1 METRANYVW
10 VGAITLLLLAALA
23 AFIVWIVGLG
33 TADRKQYDIFFPQAV
48 EGLAEGS
55 QVTFSG
61 VPVGKV
67 DEMNLWE
74 RDPQFVQVRI
84 SVEEE
89 VPILR
94 GTTATVLGS
103 FTGVSTIQLDGARAG
118 QPPIT
123 RPGRDGVPEIQPK
136 AGGLGAILSSAPQL
150 LENLSNLTERL
161 TEVLSPRNQRSIEG
175 ILANTDRL
183 TGELADASPRVEGVL
198 TELEATLAQATET
211 LDAFEQTLG
220 TTDQLLNEE
229 GASIAQELRQTLA
242 STRRASASIE
252 AAMSDVRPAAREF
265 SESTLPAAEA
275 ALRDLRRTTTSLR
288 EVTESIQQSGA
299 GGLIGGK
306 ALPDY
311 EPCGDRDCR
320 AGSGK
325 PEGSRPLRR
334 PWRSRA
340 ASASARSRRTSCS
353 ISRRPARLRRAP
365 LRAATSMRRSRSST
379 CRRRR
384 SSTSPASR

>member
-229 GASIAQELRQTLA
+229 GASIAQELRQTPA

-306 ALPDY
+306 ELPDY
-311 EPCGDRDCR
+311 EP
-320 AGSGK
+320 
-325 PEGSRPLRR
+325 
-334 PWRSRA
+334 
-340 ASASARSRRTSCS
+340 
-353 ISRRPARLRRAP
+353 
-365 LRAATSMRRSRSST
+365 
-379 CRRRR
+379 
-384 SSTSPASR
+384 